1 MFMIINY
8 APSRSSTFVFGDKE
22 KVMSKRRKVRDI
34 ECVTI
39 EYEGSNYDVV
49 VGIDV
54 EEVEEVFVVDA
65 DTDITPVMR
74 KSVIDWMLEK
84 ALEDIEVMRSEPAF
98 IDMNWRE
105 REIEGY

>member
-1 MFMIINY
+1 
-8 APSRSSTFVFGDKE
+8 
-22 KVMSKRRKVRDI
+22 MSNRKRKPRDI

-49 VGIDV
+49 VGMEV
-54 EEVEEVFVVDA
+54 EEIEEVFVADA
-65 DTDITPVMR
+65 NTDISPVMR

-84 ALEDIEVMRSEPAF
+84 VVEEIEVTRSEPAF

>member
-1 MFMIINY
+1 MYILFHQGQVPLRLIGEELMMGN
-8 APSRSSTFVFGDKE
+8 
-22 KVMSKRRKVRDI
+22 RRKVRDI

-49 VGIDV
+49 VGMEV
-54 EEVEEVFVVDA
+54 EEVEEVFVVDG
-65 DTDITPVMR
+65 DTDISPVMR

-84 ALEDIEVMRSEPAF
+84 AVEEIEVMRSEPAF

>member
-1 MFMIINY
+1 
-8 APSRSSTFVFGDKE
+8 
-22 KVMSKRRKVRDI
+22 MSNRRKVRDI

-49 VGIDV
+49 VGMDV
-54 EEVEEVFVVDA
+54 EEVEEVFVADA
-65 DTDITPVMR
+65 DTDISPVMR

-84 ALEDIEVMRSEPAF
+84 AVDEIGLMSSSPVF
-98 IDMNWRE
+98 IDMGRRE

>member
-1 MFMIINY
+1 MAN
-8 APSRSSTFVFGDKE
+8 R
-22 KVMSKRRKVRDI
+22 KRKMQDI

-49 VGIDV
+49 VGMEV

-65 DTDITPVMR
+65 DRDISPVMR

-84 ALEDIEVMRSEPAF
+84 AVEEIEVMRSEPAF

>member
-1 MFMIINY
+1 LVLINEELMMG
-8 APSRSSTFVFGDKE
+8 S
-22 KVMSKRRKVRDI
+22 RRKVRDI

-49 VGIDV
+49 VCMDV
-54 EEVEEVFVVDA
+54 EEVEEVFVADA
-65 DTDITPVMR
+65 DTDISPVMR

-84 ALEDIEVMRSEPAF
+84 AVEEIEVMRSEPAF

>member
-1 MFMIINY
+1 MIINY
-8 APSRSSTFVFGDKE
+8 APSRSSAFVFVNKE

-49 VGIDV
+49 VGMDV
-54 EEVEEVFVVDA
+54 EEVEEVYVVDA
-65 DTDITPVMR
+65 DTDISPVMR

-84 ALEDIEVMRSEPAF
+84 AVEEIEVMRSEPAF

>member
-1 MFMIINY
+1 MLINY
-8 APSRSSTFVFGDKE
+8 IPSRSSTFVFMDKE
-22 KVMSKRRKVRDI
+22 LMMGNRRKMRDI
-34 ECVTI
+34 ECVTV

-49 VGIDV
+49 VGMDV
-54 EEVEEVFVVDA
+54 EEVEEVFVADA
-65 DTDITPVMR
+65 NTDITPVMR

-84 ALEDIEVMRSEPAF
+84 AVEEIELMRSEPAF

>member
-1 MFMIINY
+1 
-8 APSRSSTFVFGDKE
+8 
-22 KVMSKRRKVRDI
+22 MSNRKRKMRDI
-34 ECVTI
+34 ECVKI

-49 VGIDV
+49 VGMDV
-54 EEVEEVFVVDA
+54 EEVEEIFVADA
-65 DTDITPVMR
+65 NTDITPVMR

-84 ALEDIEVMRSEPAF
+84 AVEEIELIRSEPAF

>member
-1 MFMIINY
+1 MGN
-8 APSRSSTFVFGDKE
+8 G
-22 KVMSKRRKVRDI
+22 RKMRDI
-34 ECVTI
+34 ECVTV
-39 EYEGSNYDVV
+39 EYEGGSYEVW
-49 VGIDV
+49 VGMEV

-65 DTDITPVMR
+65 DKDISPVMR

-84 ALEDIEVMRSEPAF
+84 AVEEIEVMRSEPAF

>member
-1 MFMIINY
+1 MG
-8 APSRSSTFVFGDKE
+8 S
-22 KVMSKRRKVRDI
+22 RRKIRDI
-34 ECVTI
+34 ECVTV
-39 EYEGSNYDVV
+39 EYEGGSYEVW
-49 VGIDV
+49 VGMEV

-65 DTDITPVMR
+65 DTDISPVMR

-84 ALEDIEVMRSEPAF
+84 AVEEIEVMRSEPAF